1 MNPSEKETAM
11 KPTPG
16 SPGEHEHAG
25 ETYILRH
32 GDTLYRVTAASA
44 RDAKAEV
51 LAYIDDPDVADDI
64 RGA

>member
-1 MNPSEKETAM
+1 M